1 MDARFIGA
9 VVAVILTGASAMA
22 EVSGYAHRIDFSV
35 TGYKGTETL
44 VNFPLIIKL
53 SETIKGFKY
62 SDFLSDGADLRF
74 ALKDGT
80 VLQHELESWDP
91 TGTSVAWVKIP
102 AFANGLKLSMH
113 YGKAN
118 DVAPEQKVFKDAGY
132 CAVYHLDEQD
142 GAYADATGNGFG
154 AKNVA
159 TADEMASEKGVFG
172 RSVRISNGARGAKTG
187 GAVKSD
193 VFGNAGLTDRA
204 TVSFWAKYCTPGQA
218 VGDDVYFSLGQ
229 KCKVSSYWNKPRNVV
244 VLDPGC
250 WCQEYIWRGINH
262 ENVLAADVTDGAWHF
277 MTVAFSGRDVWIYEN
292 GALRYSAKD
301 SAVSAMNVANQAFV
315 IGNAYDANGD
325 CFKGMIDEARIH
337 PEVLSADWI
346 AAEYDAAT
354 DEAGRFLSL
363 YRRTVYVVPP
373 STVGHVPVAPYC
385 TWETAATDI
394 QTAVDSNVH
403 GFDVEIAPG
412 VYPISKPISLNNA
425 GATYTCV
432 DPVTG
437 QPVANGAVIDAG
449 AQPLAACAVRLDGAS
464 MRGFK
469 IVGATNAKENAFGGG
484 LHVKADADPTHFVA
498 DTTVEGCCILTGG
511 SGGGVYV
518 DANYRGFLTNCTVRQ
533 CAAKKGGG
541 LYCENTA
548 EAALESHATVMDCSF
563 DENVMNGSWGN
574 GGAAYAA
581 GLRFE
586 RCSFVGNSVGPG
598 LSSYAS
604 CLYLGG
610 RVQLIDCRLSG
621 NKDSSH
627 GASAVFALHSAGA
640 DVVCGCTFSGNGSK
654 AYSGKGL
661 IESSVFS
668 NNADKVVHG
677 RPSLRNCLVCDN
689 AGTGV
694 VTEDNWSK
702 LTNAVEN
709 CTIVRNGS
717 YGLQG
722 AAKNNGSRT
731 IIVNSVLSGNAAGQ
745 SGAYDYATWS
755 ENDDCIIS
763 NSVVSS
769 VYRSGSR
776 DALQGKN
783 HWTTAFDALKMVD
796 PGNGNYRLRR
806 KSFCRDKGLVLGWMT
821 SGATDLDGKAR
832 VFGGSPDL
840 GCYEAD
846 EPVPGLVFIL
856 K

>member
-1 MDARFIGA
+1 MKKW
-9 VVAVILTGASAMA
+9 LTFLCLASGLSLQAD
-22 EVSGYAHRIDFSV
+22 VSGYAHRLDFSV
-35 TGYKGTETL
+35 VGYRGTETL
-44 VNFPLIIKL
+44 VNFPLGVRL
-53 SETIKGFKY
+53 SEGIQGFRY
-62 SDFLSDGADLRF
+62 SDFLSAGSDLRF
-74 ALKDGT
+74 TLADGT
-80 VLQHELESWDP
+80 ELQHELESWDT
-91 TGTSVAWVKIP
+91 TGTSVAWVKVP

-118 DVAPEQKVFKDAGY
+118 DVAPEQAVFKDAGY

-142 GAYADATGNGFG
+142 GVYADATGNGFG
-154 AKNVA
+154 AENVA
-159 TADEMASEKGVFG
+159 TAGERASEKGVFG
-172 RSVRISNGARGAKTG
+172 RSVRISNGAQGAKG

-193 VFGNAGLTDRA
+193 GFRNAGLTDQA

-229 KCKVSSYWNKPRNVV
+229 KCKVSSYWGSPRSVV

-250 WCQEYIWRGINH
+250 WCQEYNWRGINH
-262 ENVLAADVTDGAWHF
+262 GNALAAAVTDGAWHF

-292 GALRYSAKD
+292 GALRYSARD

-315 IGNAYDANGD
+315 IGNAHDANGNS
-325 CFKGMIDEARIH
+325 FKGMIDEARIH

-354 DEAGRFLSL
+354 DEAGTFLSL
-363 YRRTVYVVPP
+363 YRKTVYVVPP
-373 STVGHVPVAPYC
+373 STVGHAPVAPYC

-394 QTAVDSNVH
+394 QTAVDSNVQ

-412 VYPISKPISLNNA
+412 VYPISAPISLNNA

-449 AQPLAACAVRLDGAS
+449 AQPLAACAVVLDGAS

-469 IVGATNAKENAFGGG
+469 IVGATNATDKALGGG
-484 LHVKADADPTHFVA
+484 LRVMADADATHFVA

-518 DANYRGFLTNCTVRQ
+518 DANYRGYLTNCTVRQ
-533 CAAKKGGG
+533 CAAAKGGG
-541 LYCENTA
+541 LYCANTA
-548 EAALESHATVMDCSF
+548 AAALESHATVMDCSF

-586 RCSFVGNSVGPG
+586 RCSFAGNSVGPG

-610 RVQLIDCRLSG
+610 RVQLIDCRFSG
-621 NKDSSH
+621 NKGCSH
-627 GASAVFALHSAGA
+627 GASAVFALQSAGA
-640 DVVCGCTFSGNGSK
+640 DVVCGCTFLGNESK
-654 AYSGKGL
+654 AYSGEGL
-661 IESSVFS
+661 VESSVFS

-677 RPSLRNCLVCDN
+677 SPSLRNCLVCDN

-694 VTEDNWSK
+694 VTEGRPTK

-722 AAKNNGSRT
+722 AAHNNGSRT

-745 SGAYDYATWS
+745 AGAYDYATWS
-755 ENDDCIIS
+755 ANDCIIS

-769 VYRSGSR
+769 VYRNGSQ
-776 DALQGKN
+776 DAPQGKN

-806 KSFCRDKGLVLGWMT
+806 KSFCRDKGLALGWMT
-821 SGATDLDGKAR
+821 SEATDLDGKAR

-846 EPVPGLVFIL
+846 EPAPGLVFTL